1 MILYALRCSG
11 GGHEFESWFASGAAY
26 DRMAAAGL
34 LECPA
39 CGDTAVS
46 KALMAPAVAKA
57 PGVKGRPE
65 APSPAPIPAPAP
77 TAGPASAPPSLPL
90 PALPPGALPPGGLPP
105 GALPPGALPPG
116 AVRSAAGP
124 MPAQLVALLQRM
136 RAEVEKT
143 CDHVG
148 PRFAEE
154 ARRIHYGEAEARGIY
169 GEASDAEADALREEG
184 IDVARLPW
192 VPRPD

>member
-1 MILYALRCSG
+1 MIRYALRCSG

-26 DRMAAAGL
+26 DRMEAARL
-34 LECPA
+34 LECPT

-57 PGVKGRPE
+57 PGVKGRPDAAAE
-65 APSPAPIPAPAP
+65 APAP
-77 TAGPASAPPSLPL
+77 PVAA
-90 PALPPGALPPGGLPP
+90 
-105 GALPPGALPPG
+105 
-116 AVRSAAGP
+116 AAGP
-124 MPAQLVALLQRM
+124 MPAQLVALLQRL
-136 RAEVEKT
+136 RAEVEKN

-154 ARRIHYGEAEARGIY
+154 ARRIHHGEAEPRGIY
-169 GEASDAEADALREEG
+169 GEASAAEAEELRDEG
-184 IDVARLPW
+184 IGVARLPW

>member
-1 MILYALRCSG
+1 MIRYALRCSG
-11 GGHEFESWFASGAAY
+11 GGHEFDSWFANAAAF
-26 DRMAAAGL
+26 DRMATGGL
-34 LECPA
+34 LECPV
-39 CGDTAVS
+39 CGDAAVS
-46 KALMAPAVAKA
+46 KALMAPAVAKT

-65 APSPAPIPAPAP
+65 AAPPPLASPVPQPVPQPMPAP
-77 TAGPASAPPSLPL
+77 PPS
-90 PALPPGALPPGGLPP
+90 AVGGA
-105 GALPPGALPPG
+105 
-116 AVRSAAGP
+116 

-154 ARRIHYGEAEARGIY
+154 ARRIHHGEAEARAIY
-169 GEASDAEADALREEG
+169 GEASDDEAEELREEG

-192 VPRPD
+192 VPRPE